1 MIITE
6 NNVLV
11 KYLCSRSGTARLYGM
26 SAPRTARER
35 VKDEVTSEILTAA
48 RAHLAREGAAALSLR
63 SIARDLGMAPSALYR
78 YFSSRDALLE
88 RAHPRGL
95 RVAGRPGGARLG
107 GRRTPGGTEPM
118 ARWVAVPRAMR
129 SWARGHPHEWG
140 LIFGSPVPGYEAPT
154 ETITPYTRLALALV
168 RPIIEAHQ
176 NGSLRLQ
183 PSAPSSSASPGTAPL
198 ARAVQP
204 VADALLPGL
213 PTVVVARALQ
223 AFATLIGL
231 ISLEL
236 FGHWRNTV
244 LEPEVLFEATIGH
257 LASSTG
263 VCP

>member
-1 MIITE
+1 VFSVRNGKTD
-6 NNVLV
+6 
-11 KYLCSRSGTARLYGM
+11 GM

-35 VKDEVTSEILTAA
+35 VKDEVTSEILAAA

-78 YFSSRDALLE
+78 YFSSRDALLS
-88 RAHPRGL
+88 AL
-95 RVAGRPGGARLG
+95 ILGAYGSLADQAEHASEAAYAREDG
-107 GRRTPGGTEPM
+107 AM

-154 ETITPYTRLALALV
+154 ETVTPYTRLAQALV
-168 RPIIEAHQ
+168 RPIIEVHEHG
-176 NGSLRLQ
+176 NLRLA
-183 PSAPSSSASPGTAPL
+183 PSASSATPGTAPL
-198 ARAVQP
+198 ARAVEP
-204 VADALLPGL
+204 VTDGLLPGL
-213 PTVVVARALQ
+213 PTVAVARALQ
-223 AFATLIGL
+223 AFATLIGI

-244 LEPEVLFEATIGH
+244 LEPEVLFESTISQ